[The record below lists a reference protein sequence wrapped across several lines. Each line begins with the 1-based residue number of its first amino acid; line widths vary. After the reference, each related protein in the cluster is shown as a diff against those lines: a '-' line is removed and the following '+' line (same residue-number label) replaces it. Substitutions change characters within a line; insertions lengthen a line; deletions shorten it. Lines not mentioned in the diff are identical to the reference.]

1 MKQRCCLSSKIRKIL
16 KWWALLNVFW
26 IRLRIVKCRFVKH
39 RFVRYTLDMLD
50 TDIPSKY
57 FACLYNVFKTSSR
70 HVFKTSSRHV
80 FKTSSRYVFKTSSRH
95 VFKTSSRHVLK
106 KSWRRLH
113 VLIFHLDVKL
123 LRWRSVEDVFKT
135 NKCLVGMNLI
145 LQNFLQLQ
153 D

>member
-1 MKQRCCLSSKIRKIL
+1 MHFGFALELSNVD
-16 KWWALLNVFW
+16 LLDT
-26 IRLRIVKCRFVKH
+26 H
-39 RFVRYTLDMLD
+39 LDLLD

-57 FACLYNVFKTSSR
+57 FACLHNVFKTSSRHVFKTSSRHVFKTSSR